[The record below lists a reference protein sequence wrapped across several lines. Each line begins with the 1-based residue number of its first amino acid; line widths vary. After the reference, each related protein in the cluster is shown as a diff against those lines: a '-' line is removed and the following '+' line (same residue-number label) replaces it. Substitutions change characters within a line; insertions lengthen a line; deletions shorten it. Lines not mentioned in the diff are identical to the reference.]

1 MPIIISGA
9 TISGGITISPGSIVE
24 SGLILNLDA
33 GDSSSYPGSGTT
45 WFDLSGNGNNF
56 TLNGSLTYSSATGFT
71 GFSQVNRWFRN
82 SFPANLKTSQG
93 GNGLTTCV
101 WARCTGTGSWQ
112 KLIGNGDDQNY
123 IDLYAFSGSGLYH
136 QEDGSTL
143 YYNDG
148 INVGNDTLYMADSI
162 WRMYCSTNMN
172 SGTLTNPTDAFGIG
186 SEGDAQFNYP
196 WIGNIA
202 AVMIYNRVLSSTEM
216 TQNFNAMRGRF
227 GV

>member
-1 MPIIISGA
+1 M
-9 TISGGITISPGSIVE
+9 TINYNPGIVT
-24 SGLILNLDA
+24 SGLILCLD
-33 GDSSSYPGSGTT
+33 SNNPRSYPGSGPS
-45 WFDLSGNGNNF
+45 WFDISGNNNNF
-56 TLNGSLTYSSATGFT
+56 TLNGTLTHSNTEGFSGFT
-71 GFSQVNRWFRN
+71 QTNRWFRN
-82 SFPANLKTSQG
+82 NFPSNLKTSQG

-101 WARCTGTGSWQ
+101 WAKCTGVGGWQ

-196 WIGNIA
+196 WIGNIMS
-202 AVMIYNRVLSSTEM
+202 VMIYNRVLSTTEL
-216 TQNFNAMRGRF
+216 TQNFNAYRGRF
-227 GV
+227 GI